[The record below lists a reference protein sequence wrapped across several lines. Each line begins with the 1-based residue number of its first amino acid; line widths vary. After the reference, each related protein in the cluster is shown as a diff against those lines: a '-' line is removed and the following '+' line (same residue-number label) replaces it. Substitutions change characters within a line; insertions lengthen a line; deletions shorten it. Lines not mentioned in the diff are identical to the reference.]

1 MGQPDFDT
9 FDRKILAIL
18 QTDNRITAQNLA
30 KRVGLSPAA
39 CQKRLKRL
47 RNSGVIAAE
56 VAVLSPEML
65 GPSVTLVVQVL
76 VTRDDTEELDRFKS
90 SMLAA
95 PEVMQCYYVTGE
107 QNFTL
112 VVVLPDMATYEAFSR
127 RHFIS
132 NPDVSRFTTS
142 VVMDR
147 VKTGHLLHIE
157 PGEWRSD
164 PSPGS

>member
-1 MGQPDFDT
+1 MGQPHFDT
-9 FDRKILAIL
+9 FDRKILAVL
-18 QTDNRITAQNLA
+18 QADNRITAENLA

-65 GPSVTLVVQVL
+65 GLSVTLVVQVL
-76 VTRDDTEELDRFKS
+76 VTRDDTEDLDRFKS
-90 SMLAA
+90 RMLAA

-107 QNFTL
+107 HNFTL
-112 VVVLPDMATYEAFSR
+112 VIVLPDMLAYEAFTH

-147 VKTGHLLHIE
+147 VKIGHRLHVE
-157 PGEWRSD
+157 PG
-164 PSPGS
+164 G